1 MSDLAL
7 LGGTPVRTKI
17 FSQSNTIGEE
27 EKIAVMKVLDS
38 GNLSQ
43 YVGSW
48 NKDFKGGPMVQQFE
62 NDWAEAFGVK
72 YCHAVNSNTSGL
84 YACIGACDI
93 GPGDEVIV
101 SPYTMTAG
109 AIAPLIYGAVPVFAD
124 IDEDIF
130 CLDPKSIE
138 ANITPRTKAILI
150 VHICG
155 HPTDM
160 DAVMAIA
167 KKHNLKVIEDCAQ
180 SPMSTYKGKFVGTI
194 GDVGIFSLNYHKHIH
209 TGEGGMIVTNDP
221 VIAEKVELIRNHGE
235 AVVEGKKTKDLW
247 NTFGFNYRMTE
258 MEAAVGIEQLKKL
271 PGLLDRRIANANYLS
286 RILGELNGII
296 PPVVKEGCRHV
307 YYQQTFKFKK
317 DIIGVHRNTFID
329 AMKAELPTMVL
340 RESTPIIGCGFA
352 PPLYLQPIYQ
362 QRLHKCS
369 FNCPRYDGSVSY
381 EKGLCPVTER
391 MFFEEVFTHEY
402 MRPSFSKR
410 DLEDVVNAY
419 EKVYT
424 NVNDLKVYEAKKDE
438 ALV

>member
-1 MSDLAL
+1 MSKLAL
-7 LGGTPVRTKI
+7 LGGKPVRTEI
-17 FSQSNTIGEE
+17 FPHDNSIGEE
-27 EKIAVMKVLDS
+27 EKQAVIRVLDS

-48 NKDFKGGPMVQQFE
+48 NKDFYGGPTVRQFE
-62 NDWAEAFGVK
+62 KDWADFLGVD
-72 YCHAVNSNTSGL
+72 YSIAVNSNTSGL

-109 AIAPLIYGAVPVFAD
+109 AIAPLIYGAVPIFAD

-130 CLDPKSIE
+130 CLDPKSIQE
-138 ANITPRTKAILI
+138 KITPRTKAIMV

-160 DAVMAIA
+160 DEVMEIA
-167 KKHNLKVIEDCAQ
+167 GRYNLKVIEDCAQ
-180 SPMSTYKGKFVGTI
+180 SPMSVYKGRNVGTI

-209 TGEGGMIVTNDP
+209 TGEGGMITTNNP
-221 VIAEKVELIRNHGE
+221 VIAEKVQLIRNHGE
-235 AVVEGKKTKDLW
+235 AVVEGKKTKDIY

-271 PGLLDRRIANANYLS
+271 PELVEKRISNADYLS
-286 RILGELNGII
+286 KILGTLPGII
-296 PPVVKEGCRHV
+296 PPTVKEGCRHV

-317 DIIGVHRNTFID
+317 DIAGVERNTFVE
-329 AMKAELPTMVL
+329 AVKAELPVMRL
-340 RESTPIIGCGFA
+340 RESTPIMGTGFA

-369 FNCPRYDGSVSY
+369 FNCPRYDGNVSY
-381 EKGLCPVTER
+381 ERGLCPVTER
-391 MFFEEVFTHEY
+391 MYFEEVFTHEY
-402 MRPSFSKR
+402 MRPTFTKK

-419 EKVYT
+419 M
-424 NVNDLKVYEAKKDE
+424 KVYENLSELKEFEAKNILTE
-438 ALV
+438 

>member
-1 MSDLAL
+1 MPNLAL
-7 LGGTPVRTKI
+7 LGGKPVRSEM
-17 FSQSNTIGEE
+17 FAHDNSIGEE
-27 EKIAVMKVLDS
+27 EKQAVIRVLES

-48 NKDFKGGPMVQQFE
+48 NKDFFGGPFVRQFE
-62 NDWAEAFGVK
+62 KNWAESSGAEFSI
-72 YCHAVNSNTSGL
+72 AVNSNTSGL

-124 IDEDIF
+124 IEEDTF

-138 ANITPRTKAILI
+138 ANITPRTKAILV

-155 HPTDM
+155 HPTEM
-160 DAVMAIA
+160 DEVMSIA

-180 SPMSTYKGKFVGTI
+180 SPMSTYKGRKVGTI
-194 GDVGIFSLNYHKHIH
+194 GDAGIFSLNYHKHIH
-209 TGEGGMIVTNDP
+209 TGEGGMITTNDP
-221 VIAEKVELIRNHGE
+221 VIAEKVQLIRNHGE
-235 AVVEGKKTKDLW
+235 AVVEGKKTKDIY

-258 MEAAVGIEQLKKL
+258 MEAAVGIEQLKKMPEL
-271 PGLLDRRIANANYLS
+271 IEKRISNANYLS
-286 RILGELNGII
+286 KILGELPGII

-317 DIIGVHRNTFID
+317 DIVGVARNTFVD
-329 AMKAELPTMVL
+329 AVKAELPLMKL
-340 RESTPIIGCGFA
+340 RESTPIMGVGFA

-369 FNCPRYDGSVSY
+369 FNCPRYDGQVSY

-391 MFFEEVFTHEY
+391 MYYEEVFTHEY
-402 MRPSFSKR
+402 MRPCFSKR
-410 DLEDVVNAY
+410 DLETVINAY
-419 EKVYT
+419 EKVYQ
-424 NVNDLKVYEAKKDE
+424 NLDELKEYEAKNIVT
-438 ALV
+438 A

>member
-1 MSDLAL
+1 MSKLAL
-7 LGGTPVRTKI
+7 LGGKPVRTEI
-17 FSQSNTIGEE
+17 FPHSNSIGEE
-27 EKIAVMKVLDS
+27 EKQAVIRVLES

-48 NKDFKGGPMVQQFE
+48 NKDFYGGPSVRQFE
-62 NDWAEAFGVK
+62 KDWAEFLGVE
-72 YCHAVNSNTSGL
+72 YSIAVNSNTSGL

-138 ANITPRTKAILI
+138 EKITPRTKAILV

-160 DAVMAIA
+160 DEVMEIA
-167 KKHNLKVIEDCAQ
+167 GRFNLKVIEDCAQ
-180 SPMSTYKGKFVGTI
+180 SPMSTYKGKNVGTI

-209 TGEGGMIVTNDP
+209 TGEGGMITTNNP
-221 VIAEKVELIRNHGE
+221 VIAEKVQLIRNHGE
-235 AVVEGKKTKDLW
+235 AVVEGKKTADIY

-271 PGLLDRRIANANYLS
+271 PELIEKRISNANYLS
-286 RILGELNGII
+286 KILGTLPGII
-296 PPVVKEGCRHV
+296 PPLVKEGCRHV
-307 YYQQTFKFKK
+307 YYQQAFKFKK
-317 DIIGVHRNTFID
+317 EIAGVGRNTFVD
-329 AMKAELPTMVL
+329 AVKAELPVMRL
-340 RESTPIIGCGFA
+340 RESTPIMGTGFA

-369 FNCPRYDGSVSY
+369 FNCPRYEGNVSY
-381 EKGLCPVTER
+381 ERGLCPVTER
-391 MFFEEVFTHEY
+391 MYFEEVFTHEY
-402 MRPSFSKR
+402 MRPTFTKY
-410 DLEDVVNAY
+410 DLEDVINAY
-419 EKVYT
+419 M
-424 NVNDLKVYEAKKDE
+424 KVYENLSELKEYEAKNFL
-438 ALV
+438 AG

>member
-221 VIAEKVELIRNHGE
+221 VIAEKVELISNHGE

>member
-1 MSDLAL
+1 MSKLAL

-17 FSQSNTIGEE
+17 FPQSNTIGEE

-48 NKDFKGGPMVQQFE
+48 NKDFMGGPTVQQFE
-62 NDWAEAFGVK
+62 REWAEAFGVK
-72 YCHAVNSNTSGL
+72 YCSAVNSNTSGL
-84 YACIGACDI
+84 FACIGACDI

-130 CLDPKSIE
+130 CLDPKSIA

-167 KKHNLKVIEDCAQ
+167 KKRNLKVIEDCAQ
-180 SPMSTYKGKFVGTI
+180 SPMSTYKGKLVGSI
-194 GDVGIFSLNYHKHIH
+194 GDVGIFSLNYHKHVH
-209 TGEGGMIVTNDP
+209 TGEGGMITTNDP

-235 AVVEGKKTKDLW
+235 AVVEGKKTKDIW

-271 PGLLDRRIANANYLS
+271 PGLIEQRIENANYLS
-286 RILGELNGII
+286 KILSEFPGII

-307 YYQQTFKFKK
+307 YYQQAFKYKK
-317 DIIGVHRNTFID
+317 DIIGIHRNTFID

-369 FNCPRYDGSVSY
+369 FNCPRYDGEVSY
-381 EKGLCPVTER
+381 AKGLCPVTER
-391 MFFEEVFTHEY
+391 MFYEEVFTHEY
-402 MRPSFSKR
+402 MRPSFSNR

-419 EKVYT
+419 EKVYQ
-424 NVNDLKVYEAKKDE
+424 NVNDLKEYESRKA
-438 ALV
+438 V

>member
-1 MSDLAL
+1 MSRLAL
-7 LGGTPVRTKI
+7 LGGDPVRTKI
-17 FSQSNTIGEE
+17 FPQSNTIGEE
-27 EKIAVMKVLDS
+27 EKEAVMKVLDS

-48 NKDFKGGPMVQQFE
+48 NKDFKGGPTVQQFE

-138 ANITPRTKAILI
+138 ANITSRTKAILV

-160 DAVMAIA
+160 DEVMAIA
-167 KKHNLKVIEDCAQ
+167 KKYNLKVIEDCAQ
-180 SPMSTYKGKFVGTI
+180 SPMSTYKGRFVGTI

-271 PGLLDRRIANANYLS
+271 PDLINRRIANANYLS
-286 RILGELNGII
+286 KILGELPGII
-296 PPVVKEGCRHV
+296 PPMVKENCKHV
-307 YYQQTFKFKK
+307 FYQQTFKFKK
-317 DIIGVHRNTFID
+317 DIIGIHRNTFID

-381 EKGLCPVTER
+381 EKGLCPVTEK
-391 MFFEEVFTHEY
+391 MFYEEVFTHEY
-402 MRPSFSKR
+402 MRPSFSQR
-410 DLEDVVNAY
+410 DLEDVVKAY
-419 EKVYT
+419 EKVY
-424 NVNDLKVYEAKKDE
+424 NHVSDLKEYEMKNTVTA
-438 ALV
+438 

>member
-1 MSDLAL
+1 MSRLAL
-7 LGGTPVRTKI
+7 LGGEPVRTKI
-17 FSQSNTIGEE
+17 FPQSNTIGEE
-27 EKIAVMKVLDS
+27 EKKAVMKVLES

-48 NKDFKGGPMVQQFE
+48 NKDFKGGPTVQQFE
-62 NDWAEAFGVK
+62 KEWAEAFGVK

-138 ANITPRTKAILI
+138 ANITPRTKAILV

-160 DAVMAIA
+160 DEVMGIA
-167 KKHNLKVIEDCAQ
+167 RKYNLKVIEDCAQ
-180 SPMSTYKGKFVGTI
+180 SPMSTYKGRFVGTI

-271 PGLLDRRIANANYLS
+271 PGLIDRRIANANYLS
-286 RILGELNGII
+286 QILGELPGII
-296 PPVVKEGCRHV
+296 PPMVKEGCRHV

-369 FNCPRYDGSVSY
+369 FNCPRYEGTVSY
-381 EKGLCPVTER
+381 EKGLCPVTEK
-391 MFFEEVFTHEY
+391 MFYEEVFTHEY

-410 DLEDVVNAY
+410 DLEDVVKAY
-419 EKVYT
+419 EKVYE
-424 NVNDLKVYEAKKDE
+424 NVSDLKEYEMKNTVTA
-438 ALV
+438 

>member
-424 NVNDLKVYEAKKDE
+424 NVNNLKAYEAKKDE

>member
-1 MSDLAL
+1 MPKLAL
-7 LGGTPVRTKI
+7 FGGKPVRTEI
-17 FSQSNTIGEE
+17 FPHSNSIGEE
-27 EKIAVMKVLDS
+27 EKQAVIRVIES

-48 NKDFKGGPMVQQFE
+48 NKDFYGGPHVQQFE
-62 NDWAEAFGVK
+62 KDWSASCGAEFSI
-72 YCHAVNSNTSGL
+72 AVNSNTSGL

-124 IDEDIF
+124 IDEDTF
-130 CLDPKSIE
+130 CLDPVSIE
-138 ANITPRTKAILI
+138 ANISPRTKAILV

-160 DAVMAIA
+160 DEVMAIA

-180 SPMSTYKGKFVGTI
+180 SPMSTYKGRNVGLI

-209 TGEGGMIVTNDP
+209 TGEGGMITTNDP
-221 VIAEKVELIRNHGE
+221 VIAEKVQLIRNHGE
-235 AVVEGKKTKDLW
+235 AVVEGKKTKDIY

-258 MEAAVGIEQLKKL
+258 MEAAVGIEQLKKMPSL
-271 PGLLDRRIANANYLS
+271 IEKRISNANYLS
-286 RILGELNGII
+286 KVIGELPGII

-317 DIIGVHRNTFID
+317 DIVGTGRNIFVD
-329 AMKAELPTMVL
+329 AVKAELPVMRL
-340 RESTPIIGCGFA
+340 RESTPIMGVGFA

-369 FNCPRYDGSVSY
+369 FNCPRYDGKVSY

-391 MFFEEVFTHEY
+391 MYYEEVFTHEY
-402 MRPSFSKR
+402 MRPTFTKR
-410 DLEDVVNAY
+410 ELEDVVKAY
-419 EKVYT
+419 EKVYE
-424 NVNDLKVYEAKKDE
+424 NLNELKEYEARNAE
-438 ALV
+438 LV

>member
-1 MSDLAL
+1 MSELAL
-7 LGGTPVRTKI
+7 LGGYPVRTKI
-17 FSQSNTIGEE
+17 FPQSNTIGEE

-138 ANITPRTKAILI
+138 AKITQRTKAILV

-271 PGLLDRRIANANYLS
+271 PALIDRRITNANYLS
-286 RILGELNGII
+286 KILGELNGII
-296 PPVVKEGCRHV
+296 PPVVKEGCKHV

-317 DIIGVHRNTFID
+317 DVIGIHRNTFID

-369 FNCPRYDGSVSY
+369 FNCPRYEGSVSY

-424 NVNDLKVYEAKKDE
+424 NVNDLKEYEAKKDE
-438 ALV
+438 VLI

>member
-1 MSDLAL
+1 MSKLAMF
-7 LGGTPVRTKI
+7 GGTPVRTKI
-17 FSQSNTIGEE
+17 FPQSNTIGEE

-48 NKDFKGGPMVQQFE
+48 NKDFQGGPTVRQFE
-62 NDWAEAFGVK
+62 KEWAEALDSK
-72 YCHAVNSNTSGL
+72 YCFAVNSNTSGL
-84 YACIGACDI
+84 FASIGACDI

-138 ANITPRTKAILI
+138 ANITSRTKAILV

-160 DAVMAIA
+160 DEVMDIA
-167 KKHNLKVIEDCAQ
+167 RRHHLKVIEDCAQ
-180 SPMSTYKGKFVGTI
+180 APMSKYKGKFVGTI

-221 VIAEKVELIRNHGE
+221 VIAEKIELIRNHGE

-271 PGLLDRRIANANYLS
+271 SGLIDHRIANADYLS
-286 RILGELNGII
+286 KKINELPGII
-296 PPVVKEGCRHV
+296 PPVVKEGCKHV
-307 YYQQTFKFKK
+307 YYVQAFKFKK
-317 DIIGVHRNTFID
+317 DIVGVHRDTFIN
-329 AMKAELPTMVL
+329 AMKAELPTMIL

-362 QRLHKCS
+362 QRIHKCS
-369 FNCPRYDGSVSY
+369 FNCPRYDGNVSY
-381 EKGLCPVTER
+381 EKGLCPVTEK

-402 MRPSFSKR
+402 MRPSFTKS

-419 EKVYT
+419 Y
-424 NVNDLKVYEAKKDE
+424 KVYENVAELKE
-438 ALV
+438 YESQHAVLA

>member
-1 MSDLAL
+1 MSKLAL

-17 FSQSNTIGEE
+17 FPQSNTIGEE
-27 EKIAVMKVLDS
+27 EKRAVMKVLES

-48 NKDFKGGPMVQQFE
+48 NRDFQGGPTVRQFE
-62 NDWAEAFGVK
+62 KDWAAAFGAD
-72 YCHAVNSNTSGL
+72 YCLAVNSNTSGL
-84 YACIGACDI
+84 FAAIGACDI

-138 ANITPRTKAILI
+138 ANITSKTKAILV

-160 DAVMAIA
+160 DEVMTIA
-167 KKHNLKVIEDCAQ
+167 RKHNLRVIEDCAQ
-180 SPMSTYKGKFVGTI
+180 SPMSMYKGKYVGLL

-209 TGEGGMIVTNDP
+209 TGEGGMIITNDP
-221 VIAEKVELIRNHGE
+221 VIAEKIELIRNHGE

-271 PGLLDRRIANANYLS
+271 PDLIERRIENANYLS
-286 RILGELNGII
+286 KILGELPGII
-296 PPVVKEGCRHV
+296 PPVVREGCKHV
-307 YYQQTFKFKK
+307 YYQQTFRFKK
-317 DIIGVHRNTFID
+317 DIVGVHRNTFID

-362 QRLHKCS
+362 QRIHKCS
-369 FNCPRYDGSVSY
+369 FNCPRYDGEVSY
-381 EKGLCPVTER
+381 EKGLCPVTEK

-402 MRPSFSKR
+402 MRPSFSKS

-419 EKVYT
+419 H
-424 NVNDLKVYEAKKDE
+424 KVYENVGELKEYESKK
-438 ALV
+438 AVPA

>member
-7 LGGTPVRTKI
+7 LGGNPVRTKI
-17 FSQSNTIGEE
+17 FPQSNTIGEE

-180 SPMSTYKGKFVGTI
+180 SPMSTYKGKYVGTI

-271 PGLLDRRIANANYLS
+271 PELIDKRISNANYLS

-296 PPVVKEGCRHV
+296 PPVVKDGCKHV
-307 YYQQTFKFKK
+307 FYQQTFKFKK

-391 MFFEEVFTHEY
+391 MFYEEVFTHEY

-424 NVNDLKVYEAKKDE
+424 NVNDLKEYEAKKAA

>member
-7 LGGTPVRTKI
+7 LGGNPVRTKI
-17 FSQSNTIGEE
+17 FPQSNTIGEE

-180 SPMSTYKGKFVGTI
+180 SPMSTYKGKYVGTI

-271 PGLLDRRIANANYLS
+271 PELIDKRISNANYLS

-296 PPVVKEGCRHV
+296 PPVVKDGCKHV

-391 MFFEEVFTHEY
+391 MFYEEVFTHEY

-424 NVNDLKVYEAKKDE
+424 NVNDLKEYEAKKAA

>member
-1 MSDLAL
+1 MSKLAL
-7 LGGTPVRTKI
+7 LGGKPVRSGI
-17 FSQSNTIGEE
+17 FPHSNSIGEE
-27 EKIAVMKVLDS
+27 EKQAVIKVLES

-43 YVGSW
+43 FVGSW
-48 NKDFKGGPMVQQFE
+48 NKDFNGGPYVQQFE
-62 NDWAEAFGVK
+62 KDWAESVGTK
-72 YCHAVNSNTSGL
+72 YSYAVNSNTSGL
-84 YACIGACDI
+84 YACMGACDI

-138 ANITPRTKAILI
+138 EKITSRTRAII
-150 VHICG
+150 VVHICG

-160 DAVMAIA
+160 DEVMALA

-180 SPMSTYKGKFVGTI
+180 SPMSTYKGKNVGTI
-194 GDVGIFSLNYHKHIH
+194 GDAGVFSLNYHKHIH
-209 TGEGGMIVTNDP
+209 TGEGGMITTNDP
-221 VIAEKVELIRNHGE
+221 VIAEKVQLIRNHGE
-235 AVVEGKKTKDLW
+235 AVVEGKKTKDIY

-258 MEAAVGIEQLKKL
+258 MEAAVGIEQLKKMPALVEKRISNADYLTEKISVL
-271 PGLLDRRIANANYLS
+271 P
-286 RILGELNGII
+286 GII

-317 DIIGVHRNTFID
+317 DIVGIGRDIFVE
-329 AMKAELPTMVL
+329 AVKAELPIMRL
-340 RESTPIIGCGFA
+340 RESTPIMGVGFA

-369 FNCPRYDGSVSY
+369 FNCPRYEGEVSY
-381 EKGLCPVTER
+381 EKGLCPVTEK
-391 MFFEEVFTHEY
+391 MYFEEVFTHEY
-402 MRPSFSKR
+402 MRPTFSEK

-419 EKVYT
+419 V
-424 NVNDLKVYEAKKDE
+424 KVYENISELKTFEEKNTV
-438 ALV
+438 LQ

>member
-7 LGGTPVRTKI
+7 LGGNPVRTKI
-17 FSQSNTIGEE
+17 FPQSNTIGEE

-138 ANITPRTKAILI
+138 ANITARTKAILI

-160 DAVMAIA
+160 DAVMEIA

-180 SPMSTYKGKFVGTI
+180 SPMSTYKGKYVGTI

-271 PGLLDRRIANANYLS
+271 PELIDKRISNANYLS

-296 PPVVKEGCRHV
+296 PPVVKDGCKHV

-391 MFFEEVFTHEY
+391 MFYEEVFTHEY

-424 NVNDLKVYEAKKDE
+424 NVNDLKEYEAKKTE
-438 ALV
+438 TLV

>member
-1 MSDLAL
+1 MSKLAL

-17 FSQSNTIGEE
+17 FPQSNTIGEE
-27 EKIAVMKVLDS
+27 EKIAVMKVIES

-48 NKDFKGGPMVQQFE
+48 NKDFKGGPTVQQFE
-62 NDWAEAFGVK
+62 KDWAEAFGVE
-72 YCHAVNSNTSGL
+72 YCLAVNSNTSGL
-84 YACIGACDI
+84 FACIGACDI

-160 DAVMAIA
+160 NEVMTIA
-167 KKHNLKVIEDCAQ
+167 RKHNLKVIEDCAQ
-180 SPMSTYKGKFVGTI
+180 SPMSTYKGKYVGTI

-271 PGLLDRRIANANYLS
+271 PGLIDRRISNANYLS
-286 RILGELNGII
+286 KILGELAGII
-296 PPVVKEGCRHV
+296 PPVVREGCRHV

-369 FNCPRYDGSVSY
+369 FNCPRYEGNVSY
-381 EKGLCPVTER
+381 EKGLCPVTEK
-391 MFFEEVFTHEY
+391 MFYEEVFTHEY

-419 EKVYT
+419 EKVYEC
-424 NVNDLKVYEAKKDE
+424 VPDLKEYELKNAVL
-438 ALV
+438 A

>member
-7 LGGTPVRTKI
+7 LGGNPVRTKI

-27 EKIAVMKVLDS
+27 EKKAVMKVLDS

-138 ANITPRTKAILI
+138 ANITSRTKAILI

-180 SPMSTYKGKFVGTI
+180 SPMSTYKGRFVGTI

-271 PGLLDRRIANANYLS
+271 PALLDKRIANANYLS
-286 RILGELNGII
+286 SILGELKGII
-296 PPVVKEGCRHV
+296 PPAVKEGCRHV

-317 DIIGVHRNTFID
+317 DIIGIHRNTFIE

-424 NVNDLKVYEAKKDE
+424 NVNDLKIYEAKKDE

>member
-17 FSQSNTIGEE
+17 FPQSTTIGEE